1 MSIIASLREQGVLDK
16 TKRRTAIFNIYKNA
30 GYEDDYVN
38 NMLDRYGYDEGG
50 LAMLK
55 RQYDALVS
63 KMRAPETVARSMS
76 NRLKKRKSEND
87 DNDGD
92 MVIPPKK
99 PNDTD
104 EDEEPVLVKDVD
116 RDLAGGLMAAAQ
128 GVEKAFGRGF
138 GEMEPVPMLRF
149 ARGGEVDDDGGIM
162 DKINKSMERDYD
174 YFTKMRYRKK
184 SKESPDLDSVKAY
197 DEAEQ
202 EAMDMVINKYTK
214 GGFARGGEV
223 EIEEET
229 DDLGIMDLMRDQGVE
244 YGEQVSNAQNDEILE
259 RLFEEFLD
267 LGFSPEDAAKEARE
281 AFDNMSQGQ
290 GITGILKWHQ
300 DIKMI

>member
-1 MSIIASLREQGVLDK
+1 MCIRDRDK

-128 GVEKAFGRGF
+128 GDEKAFGRGF
-138 GEMEPVPMLRF
+138 GEMEPEPMLRF

-162 DKINKSMERDYD
+162 DKINKSMERDFD
-174 YFTKMRYRKK
+174 YFTKIKYRKK
-184 SKESPDLDSVKAY
+184 SKESPDLDSVK
-197 DEAEQ
+197 
-202 EAMDMVINKYTK
+202 T
-214 GGFARGGEV
+214 
-223 EIEEET
+223 
-229 DDLGIMDLMRDQGVE
+229 
-244 YGEQVSNAQNDEILE
+244 NAKHTQHLSLIHISEPT
-259 RLFEEFLD
+259 R
-267 LGFSPEDAAKEARE
+267 PY
-281 AFDNMSQGQ
+281 
-290 GITGILKWHQ
+290 
-300 DIKMI
+300 